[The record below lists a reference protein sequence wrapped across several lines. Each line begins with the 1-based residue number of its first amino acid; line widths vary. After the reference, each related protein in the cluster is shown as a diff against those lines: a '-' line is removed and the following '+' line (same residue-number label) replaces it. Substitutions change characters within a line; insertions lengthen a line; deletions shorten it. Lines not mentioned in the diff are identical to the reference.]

1 MSLLRKSEKIRDRPR
16 PKGKGAA
23 IGAIL
28 LAASILACGY
38 FYLDWARSGQKERI
52 AGLEALS
59 ARLTSETV
67 PMRFMV
73 LSRDE
78 SGLRARIKL
87 YDLAGKE
94 LVLVEKALPGKE
106 LYLDF
111 LLSPLPGASASEAR
125 WLAFPYRVFTDE
137 LPAAQ
142 GVLLLDS
149 YELSGFPAIYGGQEA
164 GAAPLGPEERKAL
177 AAVFARARR
186 SGGAPASGKVDASKP
201 VDFSAPRRE
210 VEYGSAVHDVSA
222 LSRFEV
228 GVVYKVVCRAK
239 GGIEVMED

>member
-1 MSLLRKSEKIRDRPR
+1 MSLLRKGEKIRDRPR
-16 PKGKGAA
+16 PTGKGPL
-23 IGAIL
+23 IGALL
-28 LAASILACGY
+28 LAASLFACVY

-59 ARLTSETV
+59 ARLTVETV

-73 LSRDE
+73 VSRDE
-78 SGLRARIKL
+78 AGLRARIKL

-111 LLSPLPGASASEAR
+111 LLSPLPGESGSEAR
-125 WLAFPYRVFTDE
+125 WLAFPYRIFTDE

-149 YELSGFPAIYGGQEA
+149 YEVSGFPSIYDGQA
-164 GAAPLGPEERKAL
+164 PGDKPLGPGERKAL

-186 SGGAPASGKVDASKP
+186 SGGASGKADTAAP
-201 VDFSAPRRE
+201 VDYAAPRHE
-210 VEYGSAVHDVSA
+210 ADFGSAVHDVSA